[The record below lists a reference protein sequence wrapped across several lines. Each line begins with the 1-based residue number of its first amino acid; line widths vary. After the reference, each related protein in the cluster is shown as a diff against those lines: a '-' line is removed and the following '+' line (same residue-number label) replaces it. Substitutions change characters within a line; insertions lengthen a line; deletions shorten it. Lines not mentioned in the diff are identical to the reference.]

1 VKRCVDELAG
11 ASLIA
16 IAYPGERGRQI
27 RKHYISGAAEGLRNE
42 LDRCFFGDV
51 SLNHQHVRREDRGE
65 VTKIDA
71 DDPSPVP
78 DPSSRDLQP
87 ATGPTAEVEN
97 AISCLQKPTIE
108 ILELECRT
116 GAQSL
121 RLGLAVETILSL
133 VRQRANPIENAS
145 PCLLPRPPYDGLMS
159 RDDEEDGD
167 SQPFNAP
174 FRHLG
179 KLVGP
184 LPNPVRRVE
193 PKPRSAPKSAAPRP
207 SPSAGDDLD
216 LFEAAVRGVVPI
228 PANERRRVAP
238 ARPPAASS
246 AVRRDED
253 AALAELADL
262 VAGVA
267 AFDISDTEEH
277 VEGTVVGLDPR
288 ILRRL
293 RAGEFAYQGHLDLH
307 GMIADEAKSAVQEFV
322 FRSMVPGH
330 RCVLLV
336 HGRGRNSPDQRP
348 VLKDRLKDWLTH
360 GEIGR
365 RVLAFSTARPY
376 DGGSGAMYVLL
387 RRERRD
393 KRHFRTLVGAKS

>member
-1 VKRCVDELAG
+1 
-11 ASLIA
+11 
-16 IAYPGERGRQI
+16 
-27 RKHYISGAAEGLRNE
+27 
-42 LDRCFFGDV
+42 
-51 SLNHQHVRREDRGE
+51 
-65 VTKIDA
+65 
-71 DDPSPVP
+71 
-78 DPSSRDLQP
+78 
-87 ATGPTAEVEN
+87 
-97 AISCLQKPTIE
+97 
-108 ILELECRT
+108 
-116 GAQSL
+116 
-121 RLGLAVETILSL
+121 
-133 VRQRANPIENAS
+133 
-145 PCLLPRPPYDGLMS
+145 MS
-159 RDDEEDGD
+159 RDDDEENGD
-167 SQPFNAP
+167 SRPFNAP

-184 LPNPVRRVE
+184 LPSPVRRVE
-193 PKPRSAPKSAAPRP
+193 SKPQSAPKSAAPRS

-228 PANERRRVAP
+228 PANESRRVAP
-238 ARPPAASS
+238 ARPPAAPS
-246 AVRRDED
+246 AVRREED
-253 AALAELADL
+253 AALADL

-293 RAGEFAYQGHLDLH
+293 RAGEFAYQGHFDLH
-307 GMIADEAKSAVQEFV
+307 GMTAGEAKSAVQEFI
-322 FRSMVPGH
+322 FRSMVAGH

-348 VLKDRLKDWLTH
+348 ILKDRLKDWLTH
-360 GEIGR
+360 GELGR

-393 KRHFRTLVGAKS
+393 KRRFRTLVGAKS